1 MKKMFLALM
10 LVLMIAVPA
19 MAVDPIQTVQEIA
32 VAVPSFNNSGIALG
46 NALGS
51 WGVGAVGSIDVTSY
65 AQGTKSA
72 NATSFATGTAFG
84 IGGAAGIQTPSFGIG
99 ASGAIA
105 GVYVAGA
112 GYGLGIDKNNWSFF
126 DSTKNPDSASVGINY
141 SGEVVQG
148 NGIIVNNGTGTFAG
162 GNNQTGATFSGGSSN
177 LSYGKLGSLETF
189 GLVTIPALAIGADGA
204 GALAG
209 GYTIAGYVDT
219 PNFAAAGAK
228 TVGFSG
234 YVADQGTVS
243 GNGLAQHQA
252 IVNNGSYGLSGGLAT
267 FNYAGTGSLGYGI
280 AETSGWTKIQNTPN
294 SSSVTSFSTG
304 SASATVK

>member
-1 MKKMFLALM
+1 MKKILLALI
-10 LVLMIAVPA
+10 LVLAMAIPA
-19 MAVDPIQTVQEIA
+19 MAVPPVLQTVQEVA
-32 VAVPSFNNSGIALG
+32 VAVPVFNGSGIALG
-46 NALGS
+46 NALGG
-51 WGVGAVGSIDVTSY
+51 WQVGAVGSIDVTSY

-112 GYGLGIDKNNWSFF
+112 GYGLGIDKFSFF
-126 DSTKNPDSASVGINY
+126 NNPDYASVGINY
-141 SGEVVQG
+141 AGEVVQG
-148 NGIIVNNGTGTFAG
+148 NGISVDNGTGTFAG
-162 GNNQTGATFSGGSSN
+162 GKNTTGAIFSGGSFTE
-177 LSYGKLGSLETF
+177 SYGKIWGIDPIF
-189 GLVTIPALAIGADGA
+189 PAIAIGADGA

-234 YVADQGTVS
+234 YVADQGTVY
-243 GNGLAQHQA
+243 GTGLANHQA
-252 IVNNGSYGLSGGLAT
+252 IVNNGSYGLSYGLAT
-267 FNYAGTGSLGYGI
+267 FNYAGNGSLGYGI

-294 SSSVTSFSTG
+294 SNSVTSFSTG